1 MLDENVGSL
10 IGRVTYNMRFGKVVD
25 NKEVSLRISIFL
37 DQLESWVG
45 LYRSKSTQ
53 ESMR

>member
-25 NKEVSLRISIFL
+25 NKEVIS
-37 DQLESWVG
+37 
-45 LYRSKSTQ
+45 RSAGKLG
-53 ESMR
+53 RAV